1 MMKKLLCLLLP
12 LCLLLCACKEESIDT
27 ENYIQ
32 NLDDLEQYIL
42 LGAYKDVTISRVE
55 ADDTAIAEYKATL
68 QSKYAYYEKIDK
80 ESVEAGDCIHVSFVS
95 YLNGEAFDGGSGE
108 DDFVVGK
115 GDFVFP
121 EVETMLI
128 GIPVGQVASV
138 DVTVPDDYFS
148 EGLRGKV
155 LRMNI
160 TVKQIQ
166 EEEKTLPELTAE
178 FVKEKFGFESTDEFD
193 TYVREQVEKN
203 AEDEMMTNAWK
214 AALANCEMIKYP
226 DGLVEQYVDDM
237 LAYYTEQAK
246 KYDAGP
252 EVLLGDLDEWRT
264 EATEYAKDYYKSEIA
279 MYAILD
285 REFGRDI
292 ATDEYNERLSG
303 YAEDMGVTVSKLK
316 ESYSDNEIITSM
328 YWDKVME
335 LIWANTT
342 LE

>member
-1 MMKKLLCLLLP
+1 MKRLLCLLLP
-12 LCLLLCACKEESIDT
+12 LCLLLCACAEEGITDT
-27 ENYIQ
+27 ENYVQ
-32 NLDDLEQYIL
+32 KLDDLEQYIL
-42 LGAYKDVTISRVE
+42 LGAYKDISISKVE
-55 ADDTAIAEYKATL
+55 ADDAAIAEYKATL
-68 QSKYAYYEKIDK
+68 QSKYAYYEKIEK
-80 ESVEAGDCIHVSFVS
+80 QAVEAGDCIHVSFVS
-95 YLNGEAFDGGSGE
+95 YLNGEAFEGGSGE
-108 DDFVVGK
+108 DDFVVGE

-121 EVETMLI
+121 EVEAVLI
-128 GIPVGQVASV
+128 GVPVGQVASV
-138 DVTVPDDYFS
+138 DVTVPSDYFS
-148 EGLRGKV
+148 EGLRGKL

-166 EEEKTLPELTAE
+166 SAEKTLPELTAA
-178 FVKEKFGFESTDEFD
+178 FVKEKLGFESIDEFD
-193 TYVREQVEKN
+193 THVREQVEKN
-203 AEDEMMTNAWK
+203 AEDEMMSSAWK

-292 ATDEYNERLSG
+292 ATDEYNRRLSE
-303 YAEDMGVTVSKLK
+303 YAEDMGVTVAELK
-316 ESYSDNEIITSM
+316 KSYSENEIITSM

-335 LIWANTT
+335 LVWANTSFA
-342 LE
+342 

>member
-1 MMKKLLCLLLP
+1 MKKLLCLLLP
-12 LCLLLCACKEESIDT
+12 LCLLLCACKNEKITDT

-32 NLDDLEQYIL
+32 GLDDLEQYIL
-42 LGAYKDVTISRVE
+42 LGAYKDVSVDKVE
-55 ADDTAIAEYKATL
+55 VDDTAIAEYKAAL

-80 ESVEAGDCIHVSFVS
+80 TNVEAGDCVHVTFVS
-95 YLNGEAFDGGSGE
+95 YLNGTAFEGGSGA
-108 DDFVVGK
+108 DDFVVGE

-121 EVETMLI
+121 EAETILI
-128 GIPVGQVASV
+128 GIPVGQTASV

-148 EGLRGKV
+148 EGLRGKT

-160 TVKQIQ
+160 TVTQIQ
-166 EEEKTLPELTAE
+166 SAEKTLPEITAA
-178 FVKEKFGFESTDEFD
+178 FVKEKFGLESTEEFEA
-193 TYVREQVEKN
+193 YVREQVEKN
-203 AEDEMMTNAWK
+203 AEDEMMTSAWK

-226 DGLVEQYVDDM
+226 DGLVEQYVEDM
-237 LAYYTEQAK
+237 LEYYTEQAK

-252 EVLLGDLDEWRT
+252 EVLLGDIDEWRE
-264 EATEYAKDYYKSEIA
+264 EATEFAEDYYKSEIA

-292 ATDEYNERLSG
+292 PTDEYKQRLVA
-303 YAEDMGVTVSKLK
+303 YAEDMGVTVSEIK

-328 YWDKVME
+328 YWDKVLE

-342 LE
+342 FE

>member
-1 MMKKLLCLLLP
+1 MKKLLCLLLP
-12 LCLLLCACKEESIDT
+12 LCLLLCACKEEITDT

-42 LGAYKDVTISRVE
+42 LGAYKDVTIGRVE
-55 ADDTAIAEYKATL
+55 ADDTAIAAYKATL
-68 QSKYAYYEKIDK
+68 QSKYAYYEKLDK
-80 ESVEAGDCIHVSFVS
+80 ASVEAGDCIHVSFVS
-95 YLNGEAFDGGSGE
+95 YLNGEAFEGGSGE
-108 DDFVVGK
+108 DDFVVGE

-121 EVETMLI
+121 EVEAMLI

-138 DVTVPDDYFS
+138 DVTVPNDYFS
-148 EGLRGKV
+148 EGLRGKL

-166 EEEKTLPELTAE
+166 SAEKVLPELTAA
-178 FVKEKFGFESTDEFD
+178 FVKEKFGCESTEAFD

-264 EATEYAKDYYKSEIA
+264 EATDYAKDYYKSEIA

-292 ATDEYNERLSG
+292 PTDEYNERLSG
-303 YAEDMGVTVSKLK
+303 YAEDMGLTVSELK
-316 ESYSDNEIITSM
+316 KNYSDNEIITSM